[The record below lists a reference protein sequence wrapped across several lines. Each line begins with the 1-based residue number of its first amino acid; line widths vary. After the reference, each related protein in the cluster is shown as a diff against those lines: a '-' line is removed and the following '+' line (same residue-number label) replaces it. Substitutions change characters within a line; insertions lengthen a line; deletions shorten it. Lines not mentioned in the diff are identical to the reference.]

1 MTVTQL
7 NVSRYFEL
15 FNPYTFDKAVHVV
28 GACASGSWLALALAK
43 LGIVDL
49 HVWDFD
55 TVEEHNVPNQAYSIS
70 DIGKPKV
77 DALFD
82 QIKFMTG
89 TEIHKHNEKVVRQRL
104 NGIVFCM
111 VDSMEARKTIWENCG
126 KMKSQVS
133 LWVEPRM
140 GLEVGRVYNINPMDF
155 TQIQKYEDTWYSDD
169 VAEVSACGNSMTVIN
184 ASLAIASWCTRQLIT
199 FVNDGIDEMDNEILM
214 DFKYNNIFPTRWSA

>member
-7 NVSRYFEL
+7 NVSRHFEL
-15 FNPYTFDKAVHVV
+15 FNPYTFDKSVHVV
-28 GACASGSWLALALAK
+28 GAGASGSWLALALAK

-55 TVEEHNVPNQAYSIS
+55 VVEEHNIPNQAFGVDHDTMY
-70 DIGKPKV
+70 KV
-77 DALFD
+77 DALEHLIYS
-82 QIKFMTG
+82 QTRTNIT
-89 TEIHKHNEKVVRQRL
+89 KHREKVERQRL
-104 NGIVFCM
+104 SGIVYCM

-126 KMKSQVS
+126 KMKSQVK

-140 GLEVGRVYNINPMDF
+140 GLEVGRVYNINPMDY
-155 TQIQKYEDTWYSDD
+155 TQIQKYEDTWYGDD